1 MSGYVKAY
9 RARFIHP
16 MFEGGPW
23 CRGYA
28 WDWMVSQAAWREH
41 QVEIKGRI
49 IQVNRGQFTASVRF
63 MADKFG
69 WSKSTV
75 VRFLT
80 RLKTETMIGTED
92 GTGQLVVT
100 ICNYNKYQDQS
111 EVAGTEDGT
120 ASGTGAGQ
128 ERDKVEEGKE
138 VKEKTEEAAAAK
150 GATPIQKQEGLTNR
164 ERLLVAMGADPVS
177 GIIGPN
183 GKYLGGARDMAI
195 AAKWAEV
202 LTIEEQCQ
210 IIAERAPKMRTPPGS
225 FAYFDFCIADL
236 VAAKTK
242 PLPEGRANSK
252 QTPEEIRL
260 ARWHKLG
267 RKTG

>member
-1 MSGYVKAY
+1 MSISIMKMVWESGPKDQTERLVLLALGDIADDSGLCWPSVQTIAD
-9 RARFIHP
+9 RCCMSERNAR
-16 MFEGGPW
+16 
-23 CRGYA
+23 
-28 WDWMVSQAAWREH
+28 
-41 QVEIKGRI
+41 RI
-49 IQVNRGQFTASVRF
+49 IRKLEIAGFLSTQVQPGRNSSNRYTVLKPDTAMSARTD
-63 MADKFG
+63 DKTG
-69 WSKSTV
+69 HAGYENRTPGV
-75 VRFLT
+75 
-80 RLKTETMIGTED
+80 LKPDTAMSAEPLRTIKNPQQ
-92 GTGQLVVT
+92 QLR
-100 ICNYNKYQDQS
+100 
-111 EVAGTEDGT
+111 E
-120 ASGTGAGQ
+120 
-128 ERDKVEEGKE
+128 
-138 VKEKTEEAAAAK
+138 
-150 GATPIQKQEGLTNR
+150 ATPIQKQEGLTDR

-183 GKYLGGARDMAI
+183 GKYLGGSRDMAI